1 MTLIFSS
8 RNYERGLTKTILGS
22 LQKTRRNASVLMLKL
37 TSRWQGVSNKDG
49 TEVCKNIQLRFIDT
63 SRFMTSSLDK
73 LASNLWGTSEVQSD
87 KCSVISDECNALFGC
102 ERCRTKKTKDPD
114 ERVLKNNFNHF
125 SRFWRCDEKFRMLIR
140 KGVYPY
146 KYMDSWKKI

>member
-1 MTLIFSS
+1 M
-8 RNYERGLTKTILGS
+8 
-22 LQKTRRNASVLMLKL
+22 
-37 TSRWQGVSNKDG
+37 SNKDG
-49 TEVCKNIQLRFIDT
+49 TEVCKNIQLRFID
-63 SRFMTSSLDK
+63 SCRFMTSSLDK
-73 LASNLWGTSEVQSD
+73 LTSNLYGSSEIKSD
-87 KCSVISDECNALFGC
+87 KCRDDMELIKIFNEYIALFRC